1 MAASTTPALRS
12 ALLAWSLLTAP
23 VTTSILPAQQDDW
36 AEFRRILLEHVAA
49 AETGFSSYATS
60 EARVVERD
68 TVWSVREEGCQ
79 LWARARDGSRDYRCE
94 AVPEVDLS
102 QAAARSLYDVMA
114 GQVRQALGTTW
125 KFEEAVRDE
134 GFIRRRLDATRADG
148 VQVSLWIWEW
158 RETPP
163 DVELQVSTPAAAVPR
178 QVAQEGV
185 APDSTPQAS
194 APPPARARTE
204 FQENLLLV
212 ISDGE
217 EDRFSFLAEDEGEV
231 MDGDTVYPALSL
243 PESEWCDVWGY
254 DDGTREYACVMTH
267 SDSLPG
273 VARRYDSLAE
283 EIREALGSTWT
294 FREAR
299 NGDRTLTATR
309 KDGAVV
315 ELWLSNRPGDVNLEL
330 SVGAP

>member
-1 MAASTTPALRS
+1 MASSANHALRF

-23 VTTSILPAQQDDW
+23 FTTSILPAQEDDW

-68 TVWSVREEGCQ
+68 TVWSVRDEGCQ
-79 LWARARDGSRDYRCE
+79 LWARASDGSRDYRCQ
-94 AVPEVDLS
+94 AVPESDLS

-148 VQVSLWIWEW
+148 IQVSLWIWEW

-163 DVELQVSTPAAAVPR
+163 DVQLQVSTPAPR
-178 QVAQEGV
+178 PVARGE
-185 APDSTPQAS
+185 AS
-194 APPPARARTE
+194 AAPATRARTE
-204 FQENLLLV
+204 FQENLLLA

-231 MDGDTVYPALSL
+231 MDGDTVYPALPL
-243 PESEWCDVWGY
+243 PDSEWCDVWGY
-254 DDGTREYACVMTH
+254 QDGSREYECVMMQ
-267 SDSLPG
+267 SANSPE
-273 VARRYDSLAE
+273 VERRYEELAA
-283 EIREALGSTWT
+283 EIREALGSTWR
-294 FREAR
+294 FSEQR
-299 NGDRTLTATR
+299 NVNRTLTAR
-309 KDGAVV
+309 RNDGLGV
-315 ELWLSNRPGDVNLEL
+315 ELLLWNKPGDVKLVL
-330 SVGAP
+330 TVVAR